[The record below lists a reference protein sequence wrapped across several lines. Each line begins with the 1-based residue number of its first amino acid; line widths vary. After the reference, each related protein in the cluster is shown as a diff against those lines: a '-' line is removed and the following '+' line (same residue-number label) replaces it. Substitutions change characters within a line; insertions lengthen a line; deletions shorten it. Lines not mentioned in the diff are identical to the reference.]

1 VAIGPTPPAG
11 VTLPIRR
18 AWADVYAHFGQVV
31 NNAGTRSCRRI
42 FGQSTG
48 PWSEHA
54 WGNAWDIT
62 GTTAVLDRV
71 ARFLNGKPYAA
82 QVLWQGRNLVDGHA
96 VEDHYDH
103 VHLSGAPLQN
113 PDGTSVP
120 PCAGGPQI
128 HHVGTVQQPN
138 EIKLPA
144 PAATV
149 GGESWAPSARISAR
163 ELAQSAGRIERA
175 ASGIRAILHRR

>member
-1 VAIGPTPPAG
+1 MAIGPNPPSG

-18 AWADVYAHFGQVV
+18 AWADVYARFGSQVT
-31 NNAGTRSCRRI
+31 NAGTRSCRRI
-42 FGQSTG
+42 FGRSTG

-62 GTTAVLDRV
+62 APTATLDRV
-71 ARFLNGKPYAA
+71 ARFLNGQPYAA
-82 QVLWQGRNLVDGHA
+82 QVLWKGRNLVDGHA

-113 PDGTSVP
+113 PSGAAVP

-128 HHVGTVQQPN
+128 HHMGTPELPN
-138 EIKLPA
+138 VVKLPA

-149 GGESWAPSARISAR
+149 GGESWAPSAKVAAR
-163 ELAQSAGRIERA
+163 ELELEARQIERA
-175 ASGIRAILHRR
+175 ASAIRSMIGRR